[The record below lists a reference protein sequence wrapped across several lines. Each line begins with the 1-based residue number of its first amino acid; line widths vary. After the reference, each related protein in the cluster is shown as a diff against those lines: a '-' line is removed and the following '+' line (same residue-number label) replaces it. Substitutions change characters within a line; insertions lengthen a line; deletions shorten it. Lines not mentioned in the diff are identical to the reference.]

1 MRLSFRNRTRD
12 LALRRANLKADFV
25 AGLTFAIVS
34 VPQAMAHALLAAVN
48 PVLGIYTLMVAVP
61 VAAVFTSSV
70 FMNVSTTAALSV
82 VAGDE
87 LAAFPVESRLAA
99 LAALVLLVGLFQI
112 AAGLLRLGFILRFV
126 SDAVMTGFLN
136 GVAVLII
143 LGQLGALT
151 GYQSLFSNNVART
164 LDLLLNIGQ
173 IDLATT
179 LIGGLTI
186 ALIVGLLR
194 TRLRR
199 FAFVVAIAVAT
210 MLLAV
215 LSFPTLNFG
224 TGWQTVEI
232 VRDIA
237 GIPRDLPQLTLPT
250 PEYLMPLLLPALSV
264 AIIGLV
270 QGAGVGQAYPNPDGK
285 YPDVS
290 GDFLGQGIGNVATS
304 LVGGLP
310 AGGSISG
317 TVLVLGAGAQSRWTN
332 IFGGLCV
339 VLVVLL
345 AAPLAELVPMAGL
358 AALLIVAGYQG
369 LRIQQAQMIWNT
381 SKISAAAM
389 VLTFLATLFLPLHYA
404 VLLGVVFS
412 LLLHVIGQANQ
423 VKIMQLALVPG
434 GFPEERPAP
443 ETLPSEQFTA
453 LYLSGSL
460 FFAAAKTLE
469 QMLPSVD
476 DTRHAVVA
484 LILRGHPELGS
495 TFLNVLQRYHEA
507 LQARDSKLMLV
518 GVDPAVHDQLARTGL
533 LQTIGE
539 ENVFLTTPQIGAA
552 MNAAAAAAHSWLGQ
566 SRESIANA
574 SPTK

>member
-1 MRLSFRNRTRD
+1 LLSFRNRIRD
-12 LALRRANLKADFV
+12 LTPARSNLKSDFV

-34 VPQAMAHALLAAVN
+34 VPQAMAHALLATVN

-61 VAAVFTSSV
+61 VAALFTSSV
-70 FMNVSTTAALSV
+70 FMNVSTTGALSV
-82 VAGDE
+82 VAGSE
-87 LAAFPVESRLAA
+87 LAAVPPDSRIAA
-99 LAALVLLVGLFQI
+99 LATLVLLVGLFQI

-136 GVAVLII
+136 GVAVVII
-143 LGQLGALT
+143 LGQLGDLT
-151 GYQSLFSNNVART
+151 GFQSPFSNNVAAT
-164 LDLLLNIGQ
+164 LDLLLRPGQ
-173 IDLATT
+173 INPASA

-186 ALIVGLLR
+186 ALIIGLLR

-199 FAFVVAIAVAT
+199 FAFVLAIAVAAL
-210 MLLAV
+210 LLAV
-215 LSFPTLNFG
+215 LSLPTLGTG
-224 TGWQTVEI
+224 TGWQSVEI

-237 GIPRDLPQLTLPT
+237 GIPRDLPQLALPT
-250 PEYLMPLLLPALSV
+250 PDYILPLLLPALSV

-290 GDFLGQGIGNVATS
+290 GDFLGQGVGNVATS
-304 LVGGLP
+304 LVSGLP

-345 AAPLAELVPMAGL
+345 AAPLVELVPMPAL

-369 LRIQQAQMIWNT
+369 LRIPQAQMIWNT

-389 VLTFLATLFLPLHYA
+389 ILTFLATLFIPLHFA

-412 LLLHVIGQANQ
+412 LLLHVIGQTNQ
-423 VKIMQLALVPG
+423 VKVMELALVPG

-443 ETLPSEQFTA
+443 KTLPSNQFTA
-453 LYLSGSL
+453 LYLSGSI
-460 FFAAAKTLE
+460 FFAAAKNLE
-469 QMLPSVD
+469 HMLPAVD
-476 DTRHAVVA
+476 DTRRAVVA
-484 LILRGHPELGS
+484 LILRGHPQVGS
-495 TFLNVLQRYHEA
+495 TFLNVLQRYNEA
-507 LQARDSKLMLV
+507 LRARDSKLMLV
-518 GVDPAVHDQLARTGL
+518 GVDPDVHEQLTRTGM
-533 LQTIGE
+533 LQAIGE
-539 ENVFLTTPQIGAA
+539 ENVFLTTPQMGAA
-552 MNAAAAAAHSWLGQ
+552 MNAAAVAAQDWLGQ
-566 SRESIANA
+566 SSTAKSDR
-574 SPTK
+574 